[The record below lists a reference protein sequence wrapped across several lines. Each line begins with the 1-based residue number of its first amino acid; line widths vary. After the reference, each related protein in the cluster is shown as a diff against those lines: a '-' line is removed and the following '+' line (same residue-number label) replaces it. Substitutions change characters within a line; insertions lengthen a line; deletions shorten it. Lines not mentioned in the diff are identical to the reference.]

1 MTDKLSILLSL
12 LNDIDTKQKRNLNNL
27 LLSIQIVEG
36 LLEESKNGAN

>member
-36 LLEESKNGAN
+36 LLEESKNGGN

>member
-36 LLEESKNGAN
+36 LLEESKNGTN

>member
-36 LLEESKNGAN
+36 LLEESKNGSN